1 MMDITID
8 LAKKLIFEQFPQWS
22 HLEIKPVKNS
32 GHDNR
37 TFHLGDDLT
46 IRLPSGKEYE
56 PQIQKEAKWLP
67 VLAQHLSLPITA
79 PVAKG
84 KPTPEYPL
92 AWSINRWLVGE
103 TVTHTNV
110 DLQKFAIELA
120 RFLKELEA
128 INAENGPQAGAH
140 NFYRG
145 GDLAVYI
152 EEFEQALTQL
162 PAGPQRNHYQDIWTT
177 ALATK
182 WEKKPVW
189 VHGDIAVGN
198 LLVNDGH
205 LSGVI
210 DFGILGTG
218 DPACDL
224 VIAWTFFD
232 SKSRKAFKEEMG
244 LDDTTWQRGKGWA
257 LWKALITPDDAVSK
271 KVLVDMLAA
280 D

>member
-1 MMDITID
+1 MMDITVD

-22 HLEIKPVKNS
+22 HLEINAVKNS

-224 VIAWTFFD
+224 VMAWTFFD

-244 LDDTTWQRGKGWA
+244 LDDTTWQRGKAWA